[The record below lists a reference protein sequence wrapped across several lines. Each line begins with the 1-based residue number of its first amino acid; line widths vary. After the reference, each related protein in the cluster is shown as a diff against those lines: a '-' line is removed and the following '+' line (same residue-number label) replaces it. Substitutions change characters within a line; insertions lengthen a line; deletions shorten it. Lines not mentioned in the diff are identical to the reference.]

1 MNRWRATSARDDTDE
16 VEMAKTRTNT
26 LRMPPEMKAKLQQ
39 MAREQAATQRRE
51 VKWTDIVRAAIDKM
65 LKEYAG

>member
-1 MNRWRATSARDDTDE
+1 
-16 VEMAKTRTNT
+16 MAKTRTNT
-26 LRMPPEMKAKLQQ
+26 LRMPPETKAKLQQ

-65 LKEYAG
+65 LKEYAGQTGDGPPTVDTVPS